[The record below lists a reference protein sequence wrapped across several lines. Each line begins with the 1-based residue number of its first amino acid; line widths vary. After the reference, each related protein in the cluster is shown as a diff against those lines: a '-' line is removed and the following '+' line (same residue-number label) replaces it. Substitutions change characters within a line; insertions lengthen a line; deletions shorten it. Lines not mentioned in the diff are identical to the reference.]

1 MGEESPRRRG
11 RDRGF
16 RRFRRRLG
24 LPHRQVDEQRDDDA
38 SQDEE
43 GQGGD
48 SRPAGAGQ
56 LTDKAEEE
64 GAEDGGKLAG
74 QAVKAEKL
82 RIFSGRDEPAED
94 GAGQR
99 LAPSLDEADEDGQ
112 QVEMKG
118 RFHEVTQNN
127 NNQINYQ
134 GSDRSEEHTS
144 ELQSRENLVCRL
156 LLEKKTY
163 TQ

>member
-24 LPHRQVDEQRDDDA
+24 LPLLQVDEQQDDDA
-38 SQDEE
+38 RQEEE

-48 SRPAGAGQ
+48 SCPAGAGQ

-82 RIFSGRDEPAED
+82 RIFPGRDEPAED

-99 LAPSLDEADEDGQ
+99 LAPSLDEADEDDQ
-112 QVEMKG
+112 QVEMK
-118 RFHEVTQNN
+118 RRSHEVSQNN
-127 NNQINYQ
+127 NNEINYQ
-134 GSDRSEEHTS
+134 ASNHGAQRADAFAHLAE
-144 ELQSRENLVCRL
+144 Q
-156 LLEKKTY
+156 
-163 TQ
+163 QAAG